1 MRARARAEGVR
12 VRARAVRRSGQG
24 RRRTLRAGGRP
35 TDRCGRRLNLE
46 GDCLSGWKSGS
57 TPSFFLPS
65 PPKELTNPPRRG
77 SWPPPH
83 AVPRRPTHAP
93 ATAPASP
100 RQRPGCRPSFCHV
113 AAIRT
118 YGPGRGHFRSDW
130 TPRGQHPPSPWDGGT
145 DIPAQLLLRRPPPP
159 SLPPSPPSRKL
170 LTAAITC
177 QQSVHSCNGHVIETD
192 SMTACSL
199 TFPLHARVM

>member
-1 MRARARAEGVR
+1 
-12 VRARAVRRSGQG
+12 
-24 RRRTLRAGGRP
+24 
-35 TDRCGRRLNLE
+35 LNLE

-57 TPSFFLPS
+57 SFFLPS

-77 SWPPPH
+77 SWQPPH

-100 RQRPGCRPSFCHV
+100 RQRPMPAFCHV
-113 AAIRT
+113 AAIPVPTGRAGDIFGQIGRRGDNTPLRHGTEGRT
-118 YGPGRGHFRSDW
+118 SQLSYYHAD
-130 TPRGQHPPSPWDGGT
+130 PP
-145 DIPAQLLLRRPPPP
+145 
-159 SLPPSPPSRKL
+159 LPPSPPSRKL

-192 SMTACSL
+192 SMTAGSL

>member
-1 MRARARAEGVR
+1 MHARARAEGVR

-35 TDRCGRRLNLE
+35 TDRCVTLEPRRRL
-46 GDCLSGWKSGS
+46 LSVWVEKRLN
-57 TPSFFLPS
+57 PELFLPS

-77 SWPPPH
+77 SWQPPH

-100 RQRPGCRPSFCHV
+100 RQRPMPAFCHV

-145 DIPAQLLLRRPPPP
+145 DIPAQLLSRRPPPP
-159 SLPPSPPSRKL
+159 SLPPEPQ
-170 LTAAITC
+170 TANCRHYMPAIRPF
-177 QQSVHSCNGHVIETD
+177 
-192 SMTACSL
+192 M
-199 TFPLHARVM
+199 

>member
-35 TDRCGRRLNLE
+35 TDRCVTLEPLTEIVCLGGKAAQPRAFFFPPRPKSSRIPLGGVVGHPRMLYRAGPRTPRLRHRRRRVSVPDAGLLSATSQPYVPTGRAGGIFGQIGRRGDNTPLRHGTE
-46 GDCLSGWKSGS
+46 GRTSQLSYYY
-57 TPSFFLPS
+57 
-65 PPKELTNPPRRG
+65 
-77 SWPPPH
+77 
-83 AVPRRPTHAP
+83 A
-93 ATAPASP
+93 
-100 RQRPGCRPSFCHV
+100 
-113 AAIRT
+113 
-118 YGPGRGHFRSDW
+118 D
-130 TPRGQHPPSPWDGGT
+130 
-145 DIPAQLLLRRPPPP
+145 PPPP
-159 SLPPSPPSRKL
+159 PPPPSRKL

-192 SMTACSL
+192 SMTAGSL

>member
-1 MRARARAEGVR
+1 MGAGLSDLRAGSVHARARAEGVR

-35 TDRCGRRLNLE
+35 TDRCVTLEPRRRL
-46 GDCLSGWKSGS
+46 LSVWVEKRLN
-57 TPSFFLPS
+57 PELFLPS

-100 RQRPGCRPSFCHV
+100 RQGPTHAGLLPRCSH
-113 AAIRT
+113 T
-118 YGPGRGHFRSDW
+118 YLRAGPGTFSVRLDAEGTTPPFAMGRRDGH
-130 TPRGQHPPSPWDGGT
+130 PSSAIIT
-145 DIPAQLLLRRPPPP
+145 QTPP
-159 SLPPSPPSRKL
+159 SLPPPR
-170 LTAAITC
+170 AANC
-177 QQSVHSCNGHVIETD
+177 
-192 SMTACSL
+192 
-199 TFPLHARVM
+199 